1 MEQIYSQGTFLSN
14 DVNSSD
20 SLSNNT
26 MCIWVERHKH
36 FSKKNKK
43 DIFVYGASVLNV
55 FSGELYMIENELPY
69 EMMIT
74 TFDELERF
82 TATYNPNEV
91 IFIYDHSDEDISKNI
106 SKIVQYSGIITDN
119 VHFISTNDKNV
130 EKCKTQVYAKEII
143 TSVYDINLYESCS
156 EFTQYVLATQS
167 MCYLIDFIQRHN
179 ARLIEKIKPPQFN
192 NISTNIILANHTLT
206 QLNILYNGQHKTNTK
221 LSSVLSF
228 LNSCKTSI
236 GRRLFEYY
244 LTHPSNDTEWL
255 NNEYQVM
262 DAVMNEKN
270 NGIEDIRK
278 ILGNVRDTEKM
289 FRQLVMGIMS
299 PHMIYLF
306 YESIVYF
313 KEVMMK
319 IKNKKVFFYLG
330 VENFTKKNNKIV
342 NLLDGLLNFVNT
354 NLEID
359 RCKNI
364 NSLTSLSETIIQR
377 GLDPDL
383 DSICDTLA
391 QYNENLYNI
400 KDFFNKELLSNET
413 RNRL

>member
-1 MEQIYSQGTFLSN
+1 M
-14 DVNSSD
+14 
-20 SLSNNT
+20 
-26 MCIWVERHKH
+26 
-36 FSKKNKK
+36 
-43 DIFVYGASVLNV
+43 
-55 FSGELYMIENELPY
+55 
-69 EMMIT
+69 
-74 TFDELERF
+74 
-82 TATYNPNEV
+82 
-91 IFIYDHSDEDISKNI
+91 
-106 SKIVQYSGIITDN
+106 
-119 VHFISTNDKNV
+119 
-130 EKCKTQVYAKEII
+130 
-143 TSVYDINLYESCS
+143 
-156 EFTQYVLATQS
+156 
-167 MCYLIDFIQRHN
+167 
-179 ARLIEKIKPPQFN
+179 
-192 NISTNIILANHTLT
+192 
-206 QLNILYNGQHKTNTK
+206 
-221 LSSVLSF
+221 
-228 LNSCKTSI
+228 
-236 GRRLFEYY
+236 
-244 LTHPSNDTEWL
+244 

-319 IKNKKVFFYLG
+319 IKKNKKVFFYLG
-330 VENFTKKNNKIV
+330 VENFYKENNKIV

-400 KDFFNKELLSNET
+400 KDFLIKNYCLMRT